1 MKNLLFSLVILFS
14 TSAYAIPD
22 TYDSDIKQ
30 FIYNNLKDINYKQQI
45 LNKMHNL
52 ITYFDYYHNY
62 YASSKIKL
70 TIYYIEM
77 FDIENMPEEQQKV
90 TLFFIK
96 NV

>member
-1 MKNLLFSLVILFS
+1 MRNLLFSLVFLFS
-14 TSAYAIPD
+14 ANAFAIPEK
-22 TYDSDIKQ
+22 YDSDVKQ
-30 FIYNNLKDINYKQQI
+30 FIYNNLKDISYKQQI

-52 ITYFDYYHNY
+52 VTYFDYHNNY